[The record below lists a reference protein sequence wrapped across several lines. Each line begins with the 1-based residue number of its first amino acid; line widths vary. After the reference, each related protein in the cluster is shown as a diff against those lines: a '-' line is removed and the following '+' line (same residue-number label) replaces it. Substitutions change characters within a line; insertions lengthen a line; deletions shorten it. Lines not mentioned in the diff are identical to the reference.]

1 MNNAQYK
8 NTKWTHLSVH
18 DVDRKHSA
26 GYHKDAAV
34 IKIMGELL
42 RIKSS
47 WRNNESK
54 VILSESAD
62 VFHESEKHV
71 CVQGSLVRFVYHHH
85 AVPP

>member
-1 MNNAQYK
+1 
-8 NTKWTHLSVH
+8 
-18 DVDRKHSA
+18 
-26 GYHKDAAV
+26 
-34 IKIMGELL
+34 MGELL